1 MSEPEIA
8 LQAIKLKGHIGS
20 DRKLKIIEK
29 PVELPEG
36 DVEIIVLYP
45 QPQSDK
51 KPERLSPLTWPTLN
65 GRRYLGGA
73 LRREEIYGDDG
84 R

>member
-1 MSEPEIA
+1 MSKSKRT

-20 DRKLKIIEK
+20 DRKLEIIER

-36 DVEIIVLYP
+36 NVEIIVLYP
-45 QPQSDK
+45 QSRFEKEIECP
-51 KPERLSPLTWPTLN
+51 SPLTWPTLN
-65 GRRYLGGA
+65 GGRYLGGT
-73 LRREEIYGDDG
+73 LRREEIYNDDG